1 VWSGMR
7 SLSRGPVPI
16 YDLAPDGKRF
26 ALVLNPDGTAEE
38 KPIKSVMV
46 LLNFFDELR
55 RRAPGSKWKAGSFF
69 RAPTAVQHDPYRGIR
84 HVSKVPPTSGSGD
97 RERLLVSE

>member
-1 VWSGMR
+1 MVVGYQEGDSFAPGPVRVWSGMR
-7 SLSRGPVPI
+7 SFSRGPVPI

-38 KPIKSVMV
+38 KPIKSVTV

-55 RRAPGSKWKAGSFF
+55 RRAPSSK
-69 RAPTAVQHDPYRGIR
+69 
-84 HVSKVPPTSGSGD
+84 
-97 RERLLVSE
+97 